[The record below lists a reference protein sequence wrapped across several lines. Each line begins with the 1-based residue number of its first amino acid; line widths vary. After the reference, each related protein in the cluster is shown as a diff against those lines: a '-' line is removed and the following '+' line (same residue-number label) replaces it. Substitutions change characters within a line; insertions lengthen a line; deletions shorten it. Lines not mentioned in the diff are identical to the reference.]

1 MASVGFVL
9 VAVAALAAVGAT
21 VAWRR
26 ALAQATAQRERAE
39 AAIANGASAVAE
51 RQLLLDQV
59 AHEREQH
66 AAAIANMQ
74 STFEALSQRTLQAT
88 VEQNLSLIHISEPTR
103 PY

>member
-39 AAIANGASAVAE
+39 ASIANGASAVA
-51 RQLLLDQV
+51 
-59 AHEREQH
+59 
-66 AAAIANMQ
+66 
-74 STFEALSQRTLQAT
+74 
-88 VEQNLSLIHISEPTR
+88 
-103 PY
+103 